1 VTHTPAD
8 TSTNDPEA
16 IGYTDALTELEEILD
31 RLEGTDVDVDELGSS
46 VKRAASLIEVCRRR
60 LDAARLEV
68 ERVVAGLE
76 DAGEDAGEDTGDGD
90 GDGDAD

>member
-1 VTHTPAD
+1 
-8 TSTNDPEA
+8 
-16 IGYTDALTELEEILD
+16 
-31 RLEGTDVDVDELGSS
+31 

-76 DAGEDAGEDTGDGD
+76 DAGEDVAD

>member
-1 VTHTPAD
+1 MTDTPAD
-8 TSTNDPEA
+8 PAT
-16 IGYTDALTELEEILD
+16 IGYTEALSELEEILD

-46 VKRAASLIEVCRRR
+46 VKRAADLIQVCRHR

-76 DAGEDAGEDTGDGD
+76 DSDTDNPSPE
-90 GDGDAD
+90 AP

>member
-1 VTHTPAD
+1 MTETPD
-8 TSTNDPEA
+8 DPPT

-31 RLEGTDVDVDELGSS
+31 RLEGTDVDVDELGAS
-46 VKRAASLIEVCRRR
+46 VTRAAELIEVCRHR

-76 DAGEDAGEDTGDGD
+76 DSDTGDGD
-90 GDGDAD
+90 TSPRPD

>member
-8 TSTNDPEA
+8 TSTKDPEA

-76 DAGEDAGEDTGDGD
+76 DAAD
-90 GDGDAD
+90 GDGDADGEAD